1 MSLNVLLV
9 EDDALSRRNLTI
21 YLQQSAHK
29 VFETDTGEAA
39 LDLMSRVNFDA
50 VISDFRL
57 AGRINGMDVLRHHA
71 QMFPGRR
78 IILLTAFGSD
88 DLRAEAEALGALYRE
103 KPVAIDDL
111 LASVEFG
118 LESQKP
124 IAKRE
129 AKLMQSEELFRLLV
143 EGVQDYAI
151 YMLDPAGVVTTWN
164 GGAERIKGYSAQEII
179 GKHFSCFYRLEDIR
193 AGRPYRAL
201 EIAAKKGKY
210 EEEHLRVR
218 KDGSEFWCS
227 VLITAL
233 HDKAGKLRGF
243 TKVVRDIT
251 QRKEN
256 EERLRQSE
264 RLATLGTTAAVF
276 AHEIGNPL
284 NGLSTQIRGLQIEMQ
299 GPRKGTV
306 ILKQ

>member
-1 MSLNVLLV
+1 
-9 EDDALSRRNLTI
+9 
-21 YLQQSAHK
+21 
-29 VFETDTGEAA
+29 
-39 LDLMSRVNFDA
+39 
-50 VISDFRL
+50 
-57 AGRINGMDVLRHHA
+57 
-71 QMFPGRR
+71 
-78 IILLTAFGSD
+78 
-88 DLRAEAEALGALYRE
+88 
-103 KPVAIDDL
+103 
-111 LASVEFG
+111 
-118 LESQKP
+118 
-124 IAKRE
+124 
-129 AKLMQSEELFRLLV
+129 LV

-151 YMLDPAGVVTTWN
+151 YMLDPTGVVTTWN
-164 GGAERIKGYSAQEII
+164 EGAERIKGYSAQEIS

-218 KDGSEFWCS
+218 KDGSEFWSS

-233 HDKAGKLRGF
+233 HDKTGKLYGF

-256 EERLRQSE
+256 EERLRQNE